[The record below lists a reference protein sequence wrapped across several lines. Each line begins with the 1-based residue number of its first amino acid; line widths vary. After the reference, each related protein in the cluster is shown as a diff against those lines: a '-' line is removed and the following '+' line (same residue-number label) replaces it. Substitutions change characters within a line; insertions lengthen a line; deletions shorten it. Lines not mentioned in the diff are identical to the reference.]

1 MGVSFLEVFQLLF
14 LDFFFIWVAGFLNV
28 PVVMG
33 LVSIVLE
40 ILEGPSIGAV
50 VLELAVL
57 VVPIWVALFVGVL
70 VGWVWRPKWANLAA
84 AVSVGSEESSTS
96 SDPGRESNSASTIS
110 GQTLSPPTPAF
121 SERTGD
127 GKSSSEPPATISNDR
142 LINLSSLNLS
152 PSRISKSDAFDVL
165 VTFMNNI
172 GFLKMLNPIVVLWQL
187 DEGGK

>member
-1 MGVSFLEVFQLLF
+1 
-14 LDFFFIWVAGFLNV
+14 
-28 PVVMG
+28 MG

-40 ILEGPSIGAV
+40 ILEGPSLGAV

-84 AVSVGSEESSTS
+84 AVSVGSEESSPS

-110 GQTLSPPTPAF
+110 GQTLSPPTPAL

-127 GKSSSEPPATISNDR
+127 GKGSSEPPATISNDR
-142 LINLSSLNLS
+142 LISLLSLDLS

-172 GFLKMLNPIVVLWQL
+172 GFLQMLNPIVVLWQL
-187 DEGGK
+187 DEGRK